1 MLALKFRMKCG
12 REFYRAPRA
21 ISSQPATLETLFF
34 LDTIEK
40 YAYRVGDSPLKYNER
55 PSFFA
60 TFSFHVEARQ

>member
-1 MLALKFRMKCG
+1 MAVSFIGL
-12 REFYRAPRA
+12 REPFHPSLLLSKRF
-21 ISSQPATLETLFF
+21 FF

-60 TFSFHVEARQ
+60 TFSFRVEARQ